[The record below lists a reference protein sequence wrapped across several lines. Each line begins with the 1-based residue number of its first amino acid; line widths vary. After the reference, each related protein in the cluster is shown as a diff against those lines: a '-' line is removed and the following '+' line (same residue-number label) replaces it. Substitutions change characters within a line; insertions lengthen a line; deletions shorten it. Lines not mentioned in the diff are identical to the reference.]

1 MLSFGLGLSGCCQ
14 HEFTIRNLQFI
25 ASVVRKHASSEAC
38 CIQNIRNHLK
48 PFSNTSSI
56 SPPRTMGSRAL
67 RLPFSW
73 LATTPSTALNHKSIV
88 QEEHLTSEIE
98 KPVSMAPLST
108 QQIEPLHLA
117 PSLQSLV
124 PQQLAFCM
132 FYPPGFVRRL
142 YKWLLATRRRNVC
155 YIVRN
160 NAFELW
166 FDCHYRELWIPF
178 LLSHARSMTTSTMI
192 IFTTIIT
199 AANVV
204 AIIGLSALKGL
215 AVGILG
221 ACSSLCGI
229 GSNLLHCDSRSSNLW
244 LFEI

>member
-1 MLSFGLGLSGCCQ
+1 
-14 HEFTIRNLQFI
+14 
-25 ASVVRKHASSEAC
+25 
-38 CIQNIRNHLK
+38 
-48 PFSNTSSI
+48 
-56 SPPRTMGSRAL
+56 MGSRAL

-88 QEEHLTSEIE
+88 QEEHLKSEIE

-155 YIVRN
+155 CIVRN

-166 FDCHYRELWIPF
+166 LDCHYRELCLWVSF
-178 LLSHARSMTTSTMI
+178 LLSHARSMTTITMI
-192 IFTTIIT
+192 IFTTTIIT

-204 AIIGLSALKGL
+204 RALSNQ
-215 AVGILG
+215 G
-221 ACSSLCGI
+221 ACCWDSWCG
-229 GSNLLHCDSRSSNLW
+229 
-244 LFEI
+244 